1 MKFKGLSLLW
11 CALTALFA
19 IPSLAQDHMTA
30 TVSPTSNAGD
40 WALELNIENPE
51 EDNLTAFQLDLV
63 LPNGF
68 SVVENSAQASSRLPD
83 HTVMVN
89 KHPSKVYKVVVY
101 SLNNAAILGN
111 SGCVATLTITTDATV
126 ESGTYTAELNNIY
139 ISDRKGNEGNFEDTS
154 VSWTYEKKAQTY
166 TITYLVDGQEYAV
179 LDQKVGETPLL
190 PEAPEKE
197 GHTFTGWAN
206 LPDVMPTENLT
217 VEAQFTV
224 NAYTA
229 TYYLD
234 GEVFT
239 EQQVDY
245 GAELTPPTAPERE
258 GFAFLGWADV
268 PETMPAG
275 NVDIHG
281 AYEAKRYLLTYVVD
295 GEVFQQDSV
304 AYGATLTP
312 PVAPEKE
319 GHTFVGWDEVPPTMP
334 AEDMTL
340 TAQYAVNEY
349 TLTYI
354 LDGEVYAEVK
364 VPYGA
369 TIVPLEVELDSTR
382 EFSGWTNLPDVMPAN
397 DVTVTGTTI
406 LTSIS
411 GILSEDA
418 VVDVYSINGKAV
430 ATAVSLRWINQHL
443 PLGLYIVNGKKIFL
457 GSPNN
462 NK

>member
-19 IPSLAQDHMTA
+19 LPSLAQDHMTA
-30 TVSPTSNAGD
+30 TVSPTSNAGE

-89 KHPSKVYKVVVY
+89 KHPSKVYKVVAY

-111 SGCVATLTITTDATV
+111 SGSVATLTITVDATV

-179 LDQKVGETPLL
+179 LDQKAGETPLL

-245 GAELTPPTAPERE
+245 GAQLTPPTAPERE
-258 GFAFLGWADV
+258 GYAFLGWADV

-304 AYGATLTP
+304 AYGEILTP

-319 GHTFVGWDEVPPTMP
+319 GHTFVGWGEAPPTMP
-334 AEDMTL
+334 AEDVTL

-382 EFSGWTNLPDVMPAN
+382 EFSGWANLPDVMPAN

-430 ATAVSLRWINQHL
+430 ATAVSLRWISQHL

>member
-19 IPSLAQDHMTA
+19 LPSLAQDHMTA
-30 TVSPTSNAGD
+30 TVSPTSNAGE

-68 SVVENSAQASSRLPD
+68 SVVENSAQGSSRLPD

-89 KHPSKVYKVVVY
+89 KHPSKVYKVVAY

-111 SGCVATLTITTDATV
+111 SGCVATLTITVDETV

-154 VSWTYEKKAQTY
+154 VSWTYEKKA
-166 TITYLVDGQEYAV
+166 E
-179 LDQKVGETPLL
+179 E
-190 PEAPEKE
+190 
-197 GHTFTGWAN
+197 
-206 LPDVMPTENLT
+206 
-217 VEAQFTV
+217 VE
-224 NAYTA
+224 
-229 TYYLD
+229 
-234 GEVFT
+234 
-239 EQQVDY
+239 
-245 GAELTPPTAPERE
+245 
-258 GFAFLGWADV
+258 
-268 PETMPAG
+268 
-275 NVDIHG
+275 
-281 AYEAKRYLLTYVVD
+281 RYLLTYIVD

-319 GHTFVGWDEVPPTMP
+319 GHTFVGWGEVPPTMP
-334 AEDMTL
+334 AEDVTL
-340 TAQYAVNEY
+340 TAQYTVNEY

-382 EFSGWTNLPDVMPAN
+382 EFSGWANLPDVMPAN

-406 LTSIS
+406 LTHIS

-443 PLGLYIVNGKKIFL
+443 SFGLYIVNGKKIFL

-462 NK
+462 N

>member
-19 IPSLAQDHMTA
+19 LPSLAQDHMTA
-30 TVSPTSNAGD
+30 TVSPTSNAGE

-51 EDNLTAFQLDLV
+51 EDNLTAFQLDLI

-68 SVVENSAQASSRLPD
+68 SVVKNSAQTSSRLPD

-89 KHPSKVYKVVVY
+89 KHPSKVYKVVAY

-111 SGCVATLTITTDATV
+111 SGSVATLTITVDATV

-179 LDQKVGETPLL
+179 LDQKAGETPLL

-245 GAELTPPTAPERE
+245 GAQLTPPTAPERE
-258 GFAFLGWADV
+258 GYAFLGWADV

-312 PVAPEKE
+312 PTAPEKE
-319 GHTFVGWDEVPPTMP
+319 GHTFVDWGEVPPTMP
-334 AEDMTL
+334 AEDVTL
-340 TAQYAVNEY
+340 TAQYTVNEY

-382 EFSGWTNLPDVMPAN
+382 EFSGWANLPDVMPAN

-430 ATAVSLRWINQHL
+430 ATAVSLRWISQHL

-462 NK
+462 N

>member
-19 IPSLAQDHMTA
+19 LPSLAQDHMTA
-30 TVSPTSNAGD
+30 TVSPTSNTGE

-68 SVVENSAQASSRLPD
+68 SVVENSAQGSSRLPD

-89 KHPSKVYKVVVY
+89 KHPSKIYKVVAY

-111 SGCVATLTITTDATV
+111 SGCVATLTITVDAMV

-179 LDQKVGETPLL
+179 LDQTAGEAPLL

-258 GFAFLGWADV
+258 GYAFLGWADV

-304 AYGATLTP
+304 AYGVTLTP
-312 PVAPEKE
+312 PTAPEKE
-319 GHTFVGWDEVPPTMP
+319 GHTFVGWGEVPPTMP
-334 AEDMTL
+334 AEDVTL
-340 TAQYAVNEY
+340 TAQYTVNEY

-369 TIVPLEVELDSTR
+369 TIIPLEVELDSTR
-382 EFSGWTNLPDVMPAN
+382 EFSGWANLPDVMPAN

-406 LTSIS
+406 LTSIF
-411 GILSEDA
+411 GALSEDA
-418 VVDVYSINGKAV
+418 VVDVYSINGKTV

-443 PLGLYIVNGKKIFL
+443 PLGLYIVNGKKILL

-462 NK
+462 N